1 MIKECTPPAGC
12 VLLYPTAIF
21 LFQSFY
27 SVRSWGKIGHLYL
40 VRDDLCSVRMLPPDW
55 SYLVYLHIPPQS
67 WWWWWV
73 IDGEA
78 HSWSDWAWIVLGA
91 NIVTPPS
98 THTSRKLILDYLCTS
113 LHNNEFM
120 SPVVYFCSQNFFL
133 IQISNSI
140 FLPSPEKSFQPLAL
154 TMAPVAALAVWIN

>member
-1 MIKECTPPAGC
+1 MCYCTLLQYSCFRVSTLSDPEARSVTCTWSEMI
-12 VLLYPTAIF
+12 Y
-21 LFQSFY
+21 
-27 SVRSWGKIGHLYL
+27 VRSECCLL
-40 VRDDLCSVRMLPPDW
+40 TDRTW
-55 SYLVYLHIPPQS
+55 SIYIYLHNPGDDDESLMVRPIHDLI
-67 WWWWWV
+67 
-73 IDGEA
+73 IDLII
-78 HSWSDWAWIVLGA
+78 DWAWIVLGA

-98 THTSRKLILDYLCTS
+98 THTSRKQILDYLCTS